1 LEKPALNA
9 NRGFFHRRPFDAEPL
24 DWFLHATPKG
34 ALTAMAF
41 NMKAL
46 QQMQQKMLKMQE
58 EFANS
63 TFEGTAGGGVVSLTL
78 KGTYELQGIKISPEA
93 VDPEDVESL
102 EDLILAAAH
111 DAFEKARAQQEK
123 MLGGVMGGMKIPGMF

>member
-1 LEKPALNA
+1 
-9 NRGFFHRRPFDAEPL
+9 
-24 DWFLHATPKG
+24 
-34 ALTAMAF
+34 MSF

-63 TFEGTAGGGVVSLTL
+63 TFEGTAGGGVVTLTI
-78 KGTYELQGIKISPEA
+78 KGSYELIALKISPEA
-93 VDPEDVESL
+93 VDPEDVATL
-102 EDLILAAAH
+102 EDLIVAAAR

-123 MLGGVMGGMKIPGMF
+123 MLGGMMGGMKIPGF

>member
-1 LEKPALNA
+1 
-9 NRGFFHRRPFDAEPL
+9 
-24 DWFLHATPKG
+24 
-34 ALTAMAF
+34 MAF

-58 EFANS
+58 EFSNS
-63 TFEGTAGGGVVSLTL
+63 TFEGTAGGGAVTLTL

-123 MLGGVMGGMKIPGMF
+123 MLGGVMGGMKLPPGLF